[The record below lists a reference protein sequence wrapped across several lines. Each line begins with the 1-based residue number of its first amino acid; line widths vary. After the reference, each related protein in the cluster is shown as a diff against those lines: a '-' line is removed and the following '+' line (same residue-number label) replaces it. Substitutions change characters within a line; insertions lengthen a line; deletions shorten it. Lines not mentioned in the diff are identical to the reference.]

1 MDQKTKAGTN
11 VEHVKKRNQAA
22 KGNQAGGYG
31 SEFAAETNV
40 ADVKAENKRS
50 MQNKKS

>member
-1 MDQKTKAGTN
+1 MDNKTKAGTN
-11 VEHVKKRNQAA
+11 IDHVKKRNQAA
-22 KGNQAGGYG
+22 KQNTAGGYQ

-40 ADVKAENKRS
+40 ADVKQENQKS